1 MEFKIS
7 RTSIWNNDKKPCD
20 DAYRKKIIIID
31 ERGFKSFEE
40 HDEKF
45 SRGEK
50 WLEKGFNHKILPAN
64 ERFDHEHIYRE
75 FNGEI
80 WAIEINTLEN
90 LLDLKEKYGEIIV
103 KNAYENDSINELEIY
118 DDWRE

>member
-7 RTSIWNNDKKPCD
+7 RTSLWKDKKPCD
-20 DAYRKKIIIID
+20 NAYRKKIIRVD

-40 HDEKF
+40 HDEKLP
-45 SRGEK
+45 RDKK
-50 WLEKGFNHKILPAN
+50 WLEVGFNHKILPAN
-64 ERFDHEHIYRE
+64 ERVDHEHIYRE
-75 FNGEI
+75 FNDEV
-80 WAIEINTLEN
+80 WAIEINTLED

-103 KNAYENDSINELEIY
+103 KTAYENDSINELEIY